1 MESWPGGPCWFA
13 GPRWCR
19 SSALPAGGRRTG
31 PREGCAGSPSRTAWS
46 KSDRL
51 PEPLFTPATKEASGH
66 DVNISLEEMADRVGR
81 GLAERLKE
89 LTLSLYGFAAERAL
103 ERGIVLADTKF
114 EFGFAD
120 GELILIDEVLTPDS
134 SRFWP
139 AGRYAKGGPQ
149 PSFDK
154 QYVRDWL

>member
-1 MESWPGGPCWFA
+1 
-13 GPRWCR
+13 
-19 SSALPAGGRRTG
+19 
-31 PREGCAGSPSRTAWS
+31 
-46 KSDRL
+46 
-51 PEPLFTPATKEASGH
+51 TPATKEVTGH
-66 DVNISLEEMADRVGR
+66 DLNISLEETGDRVGR

-89 LTLSLYGFAAERAL
+89 LTLALYEFAAARAL

-120 GELILIDEVLTPDS
+120 GELILVDEALTPDS

-139 AGRYAKGGPQ
+139 ADRYEPGHAQ

-154 QYVRDWL
+154 QYVRDWLDASGWDHEPPPPSLPDDVIEQTAARYHEAYERVTGEPFDAYLQRMGAGRR